1 MCNSFN
7 FSLVDYNLLNT
18 VFIGNEYSSISEG
31 QPSTSV
37 PIALEQ
43 IHDNEG
49 SGIETESL
57 DHPKIVRV
65 NESINNFNTSENIK
79 SVSNIEEA
87 GISSLNTGKG
97 NRI

>member
-1 MCNSFN
+1 M
-7 FSLVDYNLLNT
+7 SLVDYNLLNT
-18 VFIGNEYSSISEG
+18 VFIGKEYSSISEG
-31 QPSTSV
+31 HPSTSV

-57 DHPKIVRV
+57 DHPEIVKV
-65 NESINNFNTSENIK
+65 NEPINNFDTSENIK

-87 GISSLNTGKG
+87 GLSSLNAGKD

>member
-1 MCNSFN
+1 M
-7 FSLVDYNLLNT
+7 SLVDYDLLNT
-18 VFIGNEYSSISEG
+18 VFIGKEYSNISEG
-31 QPSTSV
+31 QTSTSV

-57 DHPKIVRV
+57 DHPEILNV
-65 NESINNFNTSENIK
+65 NEPINNLNTSENIK

>member
-1 MCNSFN
+1 MYNSFN
-7 FSLVDYNLLNT
+7 FSLVDYNQLNT

-57 DHPKIVRV
+57 DHPKIVKV
-65 NESINNFNTSENIK
+65 NEPINTDTSESIK
-79 SVSNIEEA
+79 SASNIEKE

-97 NRI
+97 NKI